1 MKDKLS
7 ITDDFPFNDYYKEYK
22 KLGGNKTRIE
32 YDINLDIFLKHTLE
46 IYVYGNTTQHDTRSK
61 AWNAVIKEAKIT
73 NKELIL
79 IFESVDNIT
88 TYT

>member
-46 IYVYGNTTQHDTRSK
+46 IHVYGNTTQHDTRSK

>member
-32 YDINLDIFLKHTLE
+32 YDINLDIFLKQTLE

-61 AWNAVIKEAKIT
+61 AWNAVIKEAKI
-73 NKELIL
+73 NSLIANFVL
-79 IFESVDNIT
+79 LSKSS
-88 TYT
+88 

>member
-22 KLGGNKTRIE
+22 KLGGKKNKKE
-32 YDINLDIFLKHTLE
+32 YDINLDIFLDHTLE
-46 IYVYGNTTQHDTRSK
+46 IYVYGNTTKHDTRSK

-79 IFESVDNIT
+79 IFDSVDNVT
-88 TYT
+88 SYT

>member
-1 MKDKLS
+1 MTDKLS
-7 ITDDFPFNDYYKEYK
+7 ITDDFSFNDYYKEYK

-46 IYVYGNTTQHDTRSK
+46 IYVYGNTAQHDTRSK

-79 IFESVDNIT
+79 IFESVDNVT
-88 TYT
+88 AYT

>member
-79 IFESVDNIT
+79 IFENRD
-88 TYT
+88 